1 MIARSLKAS
10 RFDVSND
17 VDEALIALLSDII
30 ILECGEDSTVLF
42 NEVAAISETTAIE
55 KRPELDEARCHQR
68 RINVLQS
75 ELSDAR

>member
-17 VDEALIALLSDII
+17 VDEALIALGADVFV
-30 ILECGEDSTVLF
+30 LECGEDCAVLF
-42 NEVAAISETTAIE
+42 NEVTAISETTASE
-55 KRPELDEARCHQR
+55 KRPELDEARRHQR
-68 RINVLQS
+68 RINMLQS